1 MYDLETGELSTKK
14 FSSLEN
20 ILVTVGV
27 IFLSG
32 TIILGGYAYYTVK
45 GALERNNFSLKKD
58 ALERNNCSPKKIE
71 VNQGS
76 YSNEPA
82 ADGYWMQGFKLK
94 ERSDGARNSFR
105 QVMDALGR
113 RY

>member
-45 GALERNNFSLKKD
+45 G